1 MFGMDAIVRR
11 GYAEF
16 LHGRIAVLQVNAA
29 DVCKCRSKA
38 IVHLHLRFDDWNGN
52 NLHSK
57 NERSECIAIL
67 AHSLPGI
74 RSGRNGHAGTCISAS
89 VHASGLQQIQTKQA
103 PAERQ
108 VDRQVGRPSLHD
120 R

>member
-57 NERSECIAIL
+57 NERCRMHRHFGAF
-67 AHSLPGI
+67 AVRHSQ
-74 RSGRNGHAGTCISAS
+74 RS
-89 VHASGLQQIQTKQA
+89 K
-103 PAERQ
+103 
-108 VDRQVGRPSLHD
+108 
-120 R
+120 